1 MILKTRK
8 SISESKNINEAEE
21 GFKKYYK
28 KIEEIIDLYQK
39 IADIEGTKILD
50 NRLTKQINDSVK
62 HLYENNKN
70 DKDMQ
75 IAYEKYNE
83 EHNLEEDYN
92 NDKITGKYE
101 NNKFVIYQGEDI
113 IAEYDSKAEAEDNG
127 YVLDEELLTTKKEE
141 KEIYDDIELEEDNNE
156 QEKEEEDTTT
166 DNEEEI
172 IRKTSTIKEATPK
185 FNEQQFNFQDGK
197 LIVDSWTVVKT
208 DSKQEENKNV
218 VNEICDID
226 DVDDEF

>member
-8 SISESKNINEAEE
+8 SILESTNLNEAEE
-21 GFKKYYK
+21 RFKKYYR

-50 NRLTKQINDSVK
+50 SRLTKQINDSVK

-75 IAYEKYNE
+75 VAYEKYIE
-83 EHNLEEDYN
+83 EHNLEEEYN

-127 YVLDEELLTTKKEE
+127 YVLDEELLTTKEDK
-141 KEIYDDIELEEDNNE
+141 KEIYDDIELEKDNE
-156 QEKEEEDTTT
+156 Q
-166 DNEEEI
+166 EEEI

-185 FNEQQFNFQDGK
+185 FNTQQFNFQDGK
-197 LIVDSWTVVKT
+197 LIVDSWTTVKV

>member
-8 SISESKNINEAEE
+8 SILESTNLNEAEE
-21 GFKKYYK
+21 GFKKYYR

-50 NRLTKQINDSVK
+50 SRLTKQINDSVK

-75 IAYEKYNE
+75 VAYEKYSE
-83 EHNLEEDYN
+83 EHNLEEEYN

-127 YVLDEELLTTKKEE
+127 YVLDEELLTTKEDK
-141 KEIYDDIELEEDNNE
+141 KEIYDDIELEKDNE
-156 QEKEEEDTTT
+156 Q
-166 DNEEEI
+166 EEEI

-185 FNEQQFNFQDGK
+185 FNTQQFNFQDGK
-197 LIVDSWTVVKT
+197 LIVDSWTTVKV

>member
-8 SISESKNINEAEE
+8 SILESTNLNEAEE

-75 IAYEKYNE
+75 VAYEKYIE

-127 YVLDEELLTTKKEE
+127 YVLDEELLTTKEDK
-141 KEIYDDIELEEDNNE
+141 KEIYDDIELEKDNE
-156 QEKEEEDTTT
+156 Q
-166 DNEEEI
+166 EEI

-185 FNEQQFNFQDGK
+185 FNTQQFNFQDGK
-197 LIVDSWTVVKT
+197 LIVDSWTTVKV

>member
-8 SISESKNINEAEE
+8 SISESKKLNEAEE

-75 IAYEKYNE
+75 FAYERFMYDHEINE
-83 EHNLEEDYN
+83 EYN

-101 NNKFVIYQGEDI
+101 NDKFVIYQGEDI

-127 YVLDEELLTTKKEE
+127 YVFEEELSTTKEDKE
-141 KEIYDDIELEEDNNE
+141 EIYDDIELEEDNNE
-156 QEKEEEDTTT
+156 QEKEEE
-166 DNEEEI
+166 I
-172 IRKTSTIKEATPK
+172 KTSTIKEATPK
-185 FNEQQFNFQDGK
+185 FNTQQFNFQDGK
-197 LIVDSWTVVKT
+197 LIVDSWTTVKT

>member
-8 SISESKNINEAEE
+8 SISESKKLNEAEE

-50 NRLTKQINDSVK
+50 SRLTKQINDSVE

-75 IAYEKYNE
+75 IAYEKYSE
-83 EHNLEEDYN
+83 EHNLEEE
-92 NDKITGKYE
+92 KE
-101 NNKFVIYQGEDI
+101 FE
-113 IAEYDSKAEAEDNG
+113 
-127 YVLDEELLTTKKEE
+127 EELSTTKKEE

-156 QEKEEEDTTT
+156 QEKDTITE
-166 DNEEEI
+166 NEEEI

-185 FNEQQFNFQDGK
+185 FNTQQFNFQDGK
-197 LIVDSWTVVKT
+197 LIVDSWTTVKI